1 MEKVMFTFKR
11 GGRTQSVY
19 ERQAKMLA
27 RAGLGTYQTR
37 DMADMPKATKP
48 MIPAPAVPADSLDGM
63 DKDQLHAIAKE
74 RGIKV
79 HHAAGADK
87 VRAALRE
94 AE

>member
-1 MEKVMFTFKR
+1 MQKVPFTFKR
-11 GGRTQSVY
+11 GHVRDVT
-19 ERQAKMLA
+19 ERQAKLLA

-48 MIPAPAVPADSLDGM
+48 MIPARAVPADSLDGM
-63 DKDQLHAIAKE
+63 DKDQLHALAKE

-94 AE
+94 AQ